1 LRVSYSYHHLT
12 GEDSHVQD
20 ELILLNRARSLDSDA
35 LTQIHN
41 MYYAPIYRYILLR
54 IDDHDMAEDLTSEV
68 FVRFLSA
75 LRDRTAPQNT
85 VRGWLFAVASHVVK
99 DHYRHRYRAPQTEL
113 HDDIPAPHSS
123 PDEKVDS
130 QLTKEALRQA
140 VGHLSEDQQNALA
153 LRFGFGMSVQETAVT
168 LGKSEGSVKMLQ
180 ARGIAA
186 LTRRLRP
193 GSVTQ

>member
-1 LRVSYSYHHLT
+1 
-12 GEDSHVQD
+12 VQD

-41 MYYAPIYRYILLR
+41 MYYVPIYRYILLR
-54 IDDHDMAEDLTSEV
+54 IDDHDIAEDMTSEV

-85 VRGWLFAVASHVVK
+85 LRGWLFAVASHIVK
-99 DHYRHRYRAPQTEL
+99 DHYRRHYRAPQTEL
-113 HDDIPAPHSS
+113 HEDIPNPHQP

-130 QLTKEALRQA
+130 QLAKEALRRA

-153 LRFGFGMSVQETAVT
+153 LRFGYGMSVQETAVT

-186 LTRRLRP
+186 LTRQLRP
-193 GSVTQ
+193 GSVSQ